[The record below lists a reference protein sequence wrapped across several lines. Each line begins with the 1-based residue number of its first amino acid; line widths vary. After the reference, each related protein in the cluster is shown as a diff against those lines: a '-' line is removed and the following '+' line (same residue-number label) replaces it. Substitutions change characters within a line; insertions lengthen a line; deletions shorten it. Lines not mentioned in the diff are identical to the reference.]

1 MTFMAILFV
10 GHVTSLVNRSYV
22 ILDYYNLI
30 VMIIYHHN
38 KVIKLIEFIIKLLLK
53 CNHTLYIVR
62 LTLVKYKQ
70 S

>member
-53 CNHTLYIVR
+53 CNHTLYIYSPFNV
-62 LTLVKYKQ
+62 